1 MSLVK
6 ARGAQG
12 NSCATTPFAFTA
24 GGLVITAP
32 LEGIRVVEMTSVVLG
47 PYACQ
52 MLGDL
57 GADVVKIEPLAGDT
71 NRNLGPH
78 ANDPKMSALFL
89 TCNRNKRSVALDL
102 KSDAGERLPSSSSR
116 RPIFVVHNFRPQ
128 AMERL
133 GLDYEQVK
141 AVNPT
146 WSTAR
151 PMATARRSLWR

>member
-1 MSLVK
+1 
-6 ARGAQG
+6 
-12 NSCATTPFAFTA
+12 
-24 GGLVITAP
+24 
-32 LEGIRVVEMTSVVLG
+32 MTSVVLG

-102 KSDAGERLPSSSSR
+102 KSDAGREAALKL
-116 RPIFVVHNFRPQ
+116 IETADVVVHNFRPQ

-141 AVNPT
+141 AVNP
-146 WSTAR
+146 AVVYC
-151 PMATARRSLWR
+151 ATYGYTKKGP